1 MISIQVNNS
10 TVSIKENATIVE
22 LLHQINS
29 PLNGI
34 AVAIDAT
41 ILPKE
46 TWGKTQLNNNDSILI
61 IQATQGG

>member
-10 TVSIKENATIVE
+10 TISIKENATIVE

-46 TWGKTQLNNNDSILI
+46 TWEKTQLNNNDSILI